1 MIDIF
6 LYVENAG
13 SVQFNSFI
21 KQKIVD
27 RLNKMIDPF
36 SYLKILLYIC
46 NMEYTQNLNETECD
60 KQWNE
65 LLDDIRI
72 TRDLQSRYGDVT
84 LSEVRS
90 YIAKDLQKFIND
102 HPYFLIR

>member
-1 MIDIF
+1 MLEAFNLTF
-6 LYVENAG
+6 LLN
-13 SVQFNSFI
+13 
-21 KQKIVD
+21 KKIVD
-27 RLNKMIDPF
+27 RSNKMIDLF
-36 SYLKILLYIC
+36 YYMKILLYIC
-46 NMEYTQNLNETECD
+46 NMEYIQNLNETECG

-90 YIAKDLQKFIND
+90 YITKDLQKFIND
-102 HPYFLIR
+102 HPYFLIRREHTKI

>member
-1 MIDIF
+1 
-6 LYVENAG
+6 
-13 SVQFNSFI
+13 
-21 KQKIVD
+21 
-27 RLNKMIDPF
+27 
-36 SYLKILLYIC
+36 
-46 NMEYTQNLNETECD
+46 MEYTQNLNETECD

-65 LLDDIRI
+65 LLDDIRT
-72 TRDLQSRYGDVT
+72 TRDLKSRYGDVT

>member
-1 MIDIF
+1 
-6 LYVENAG
+6 
-13 SVQFNSFI
+13 
-21 KQKIVD
+21 
-27 RLNKMIDPF
+27 
-36 SYLKILLYIC
+36 
-46 NMEYTQNLNETECD
+46 MEYTQNLNETECD

-72 TRDLQSRYGDVT
+72 IRDFQSRYGDVT

-102 HPYFLIR
+102 HPYFLIRREHTKI

>member
-1 MIDIF
+1 
-6 LYVENAG
+6 
-13 SVQFNSFI
+13 
-21 KQKIVD
+21 
-27 RLNKMIDPF
+27 
-36 SYLKILLYIC
+36 
-46 NMEYTQNLNETECD
+46 MEYTQNLNETECD

-72 TRDLQSRYGDVT
+72 IRDFQSRYGDVT

>member
-1 MIDIF
+1 
-6 LYVENAG
+6 
-13 SVQFNSFI
+13 
-21 KQKIVD
+21 
-27 RLNKMIDPF
+27 
-36 SYLKILLYIC
+36 
-46 NMEYTQNLNETECD
+46 MEYTQNLNETECD

-72 TRDLQSRYGDVT
+72 IRDFQSRYRDVT